1 MPCWYVASCLLAHSG
16 PQSRPGPMW
25 SPGGNWDGI
34 WGGEYASSL
43 GEGLCFIHRKLIM
56 FINWNGWCVWCIL
69 CDIFS
74 HELRFGNF
82 TCSRLCDLAQ
92 TAIYLGYGTVALLAD
107 VQGRLCWT
115 LLHSASIFIQTQLTF
130 HCHCNIVAPAA
141 AHWSFRRH
149 LVGPVIF
156 SLETN
161 YNSSN
166 SNYNKQI
173 CMAPWGRKFFG
184 GFCPCCSVWVLCR
197 RFQFQFADTFSFVL
211 TLCFQML
218 LWRSV
223 CVRLSLCLDG
233 FGCILRRTSYS
244 PSLNGCETAF
254 KWTDYYSVVFRF
266 CYGIFHTVLD
276 QILSKPYPSCFA
288 LGRILFCLAFM
299 SLHSLMHST
308 CIPWHSLLVYFCL
321 HNACVI
327 VCCGLSV

>member
-1 MPCWYVASCLLAHSG
+1 
-16 PQSRPGPMW
+16 
-25 SPGGNWDGI
+25 
-34 WGGEYASSL
+34 
-43 GEGLCFIHRKLIM
+43 M
-56 FINWNGWCVWCIL
+56 FGVFL
-69 CDIFS
+69 VIFS
-74 HELRFGNF
+74 VMNF
-82 TCSRLCDLAQ
+82 VLEISPAPVNVIWLKRPFIWAMGLWLCSLMSKA
-92 TAIYLGYGTVALLAD
+92 G
-107 VQGRLCWT
+107 CWT

-141 AHWSFRRH
+141 AHWSFRHH

-161 YNSSN
+161 DNSSN

-276 QILSKPYPSCFA
+276 QTKGFEVKVGMPYTG
-288 LGRILFCLAFM
+288 LDWQMVNNTLLLF
-299 SLHSLMHST
+299 
-308 CIPWHSLLVYFCL
+308 
-321 HNACVI
+321 
-327 VCCGLSV
+327 